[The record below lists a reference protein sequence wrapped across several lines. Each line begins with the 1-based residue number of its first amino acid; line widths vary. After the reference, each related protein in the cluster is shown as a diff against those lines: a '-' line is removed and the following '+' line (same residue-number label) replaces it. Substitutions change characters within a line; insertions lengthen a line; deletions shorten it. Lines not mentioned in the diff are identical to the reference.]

1 MFFETKFNLGIAI
14 SLLITG
20 IFVLILSIFEFVTFI
35 KCNKFL
41 IFKKQ
46 KIFNMGW
53 SINIIVLLIAI
64 SITVLLFVLDTPQAK
79 YLPYAVVW
87 LVIACISL
95 SFSITRSVLIIKSK
109 KGKYEIK
116 NILSLKI
123 EELAKKFKIKNFRDV
138 INNTKLSKKNT
149 WYKNLK
155 ENFDFLTNKI
165 INLNKDNLTN
175 TITEVIT
182 FEEISC
188 STIFSHRNKYAFCLF
203 LTLLDS
209 LQKKLKA

>member
-1 MFFETKFNLGIAI
+1 MFFEAKFNLGIAI

-20 IFVLILSIFEFVTFI
+20 ILVLILSIFEFITFVI
-35 KCNKFL
+35 CNKFL

-53 SINIIVLLIAI
+53 IINIIVLLIAI
-64 SITVLLFVLDTPQAK
+64 SITILLFVLNTPQTK
-79 YLPYAVVW
+79 YLPYAVAW
-87 LVIACISL
+87 LVITFISL
-95 SFSITRSVLIIKSK
+95 SFSITRSILIIESK
-109 KGKYEIK
+109 KRKYEIK

-123 EELAKKFKIKNFRDV
+123 EELAEKFKIKSFREI
-138 INNTKLSKKNT
+138 INNTMFSEKNT

-155 ENFDFLTNKI
+155 DNFNSLTNKF

-175 TITEVIT
+175 TITEIIT

-188 STIFSHRNKYAFCLF
+188 STVFNNRNKYAFCLF
-203 LTLLDS
+203 LTLLDD
-209 LQKKLKA
+209 LQKKFKA